1 MVPSTDNQRRRMA
14 DKPSHSLDAAVRME
28 RLEGQQNLLA
38 QQVKASLDAMTSAL
52 NTVQLETRAVT
63 NKLGDIVSIQ
73 HSQDSNKTTIDDM
86 RRSLGDLNT
95 RLEEWLDDF
104 DQRSQRRWEQYE
116 KNRDQWRREHE
127 ADNEDT
133 KRELEKEVRNV
144 RERMIQFVGFSSAIG
159 ALAGVIVG
167 GFLWN
172 INYRFAEQKQDIER
186 TEMTGTYNR
195 SLIDAQTVEI
205 NDIKL
210 YLARGGRTP
219 DEPYVPRA
227 QRSQHHEQPAA
238 PHPRK

>member
-14 DKPSHSLDAAVRME
+14 DKTSHSLDAAVRME

-73 HSQDSNKTTIDDM
+73 HSQDSNKTAIDDM

-133 KRELEKEVRNV
+133 KRELENEIRNV

-172 INYRFAEQKQDIER
+172 INYRFSEQDKDVVRIES
-186 TEMTGTYNR
+186 TSSINR
-195 SLIDAQTVEI
+195 RLIDAVNSELI
-205 NDIKL
+205 DIKL
-210 YLARGGRTP
+210 YLARGGRIP
-219 DEPYVPRA
+219 AEPYVPQS
-227 QRSQHHEQPAA
+227 QRNQHGNEQPA
-238 PHPRK
+238 K

>member
-14 DKPSHSLDAAVRME
+14 DKTSHSLDAAVRME

-73 HSQDSNKTTIDDM
+73 HSQDSNKTAIDDM

-133 KRELEKEVRNV
+133 KRELENEIRNV

-172 INYRFAEQKQDIER
+172 INYRFSEQDKDVVRIES
-186 TEMTGTYNR
+186 TGSINR
-195 SLIDAQTVEI
+195 RLIDAVNSELI
-205 NDIKL
+205 DIKL
-210 YLARGGRTP
+210 YLARGGRIP
-219 DEPYVPRA
+219 AEPYVPQS
-227 QRSQHHEQPAA
+227 QRNQHGNEQPA
-238 PHPRK
+238 K